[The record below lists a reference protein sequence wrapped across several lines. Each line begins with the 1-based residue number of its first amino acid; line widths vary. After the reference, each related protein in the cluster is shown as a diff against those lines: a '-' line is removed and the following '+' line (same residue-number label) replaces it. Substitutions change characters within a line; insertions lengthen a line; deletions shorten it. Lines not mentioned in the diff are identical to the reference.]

1 MTMRPAHWLQPAQ
14 DRLSLLVF
22 VVVLFIVG
30 VVFGSLVY
38 NALTLEQQQHLTGE
52 VDHYAEVF
60 RAGLFP
66 DASATLRERAI
77 FHAKWIML
85 IWLLGVTVVGLPFVL
100 ALDFLKGV
108 LIGFS
113 VGGLIHAYGWNG
125 LLFALATIAPPN
137 LIIIPAL
144 VLASVSAARF
154 SLHIVKHRLLQPGGD
169 IVQPLLSHTATSLVM
184 LLALWAAAAFES
196 YVSPHLIA
204 WAAPRLLGV

>member
-1 MTMRPAHWLQPAQ
+1 MRPAQWLQPTQ

-66 DASATLRERAI
+66 DAGATLRERAI
-77 FHAKWIML
+77 FHAKWILL
-85 IWLLGVTVVGLPFVL
+85 IWLLGVTVVGMPFVL

-113 VGGLIHAYGWNG
+113 VGGLIQAYGWDG

-154 SLHIVKHRLLQPGGD
+154 SIHIVKNRLLQPGGD
-169 IVQPLLSHTATSLVM
+169 IMQPLLLHTATSLVM
-184 LLALWAAAAFES
+184 LLALWGAALFEG